1 MQAVDQFAASG
12 PPTCRKMGHAALS
25 DMFRGRKEKGGKQ
38 LHPTHRQESG
48 EQNNSSSIVLVSG
61 KRGSS
66 SICLLT
72 RKREQVRLHRFVD
85 EKEGKQL
92 HLHDLPVDEKEG
104 NYILSAAA
112 RLRRPVGRA
121 RFCR

>member
-1 MQAVDQFAASG
+1 MQHVDQFAASG
-12 PPTCRKMGHAALS
+12 PPTCRKIGHAARS
-25 DMFRGRKEKGGKQ
+25 DMFGGRKEKGGKAA
-38 LHPTHRQESG
+38 PSDIST
-48 EQNNSSSIVLVSG
+48 G
-61 KRGSS
+61 KRGTNAVPVPVPVPSA
-66 SICLLT
+66 CL
-72 RKREQVRLHRFVD
+72 RYEKGKRGKQLHRFVD